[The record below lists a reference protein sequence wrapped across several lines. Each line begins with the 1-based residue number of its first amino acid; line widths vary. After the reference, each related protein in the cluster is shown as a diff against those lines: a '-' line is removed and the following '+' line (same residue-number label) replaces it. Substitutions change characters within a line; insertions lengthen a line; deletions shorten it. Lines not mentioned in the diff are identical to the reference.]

1 MTKKK
6 YDVSD
11 HGKNHELTLEIDA
24 EKKTVKSGAVYNFG
38 DNSSLT
44 LDLAPGKLNGTFVHA
59 GEEHSLKLVLDSSG
73 KYSGTFRDSSRE
85 SLELEIQAGVVRIAA
100 GKFPPEGKLKLK
112 GKTHQLE
119 LRLDKKGRLSGK
131 IKSRLNRSAV
141 FVLDIRNNR
150 ISGQLTHKGKKH
162 QTILELS
169 NRGWKGKLTFKKG
182 KSNISLNIT
191 GGKDMRLSTAKIN
204 ALIKF

>member
-1 MTKKK
+1 LTKKK
-6 YDVSD
+6 YEVNDQ
-11 HGKNHELTLEIDA
+11 GRNHELTLEIDA
-24 EKKTVKSGAVYNFG
+24 GKKTIKSGAVYNFG

-44 LDLAPGKLNGTFVHA
+44 LDLAPGKINGTFVHA
-59 GEEHSLKLVLDSSG
+59 DEEHSLKLVLDSSG
-73 KYSGTFRDSSRE
+73 KYSGTYRDTGRE
-85 SLELEIQAGVVRIAA
+85 SLELEVQAGIVRVAA

-119 LRLDKKGRLSGK
+119 LILDKKGRLSGK

-141 FVLDIRNNR
+141 FLLDIRNNR

-162 QTILELS
+162 KTILELS

-182 KSNISLNIT
+182 KSSISLNIA
-191 GGKDMRLSTAKIN
+191 GGKDLKLSTAKMN

>member
-1 MTKKK
+1 MARKK
-6 YDVSD
+6 YEVSD

-24 EKKTVKSGAVYNFG
+24 EKKTVRSGAVYNFG

-59 GEEHSLKLVLDSSG
+59 GEEHSLKLVLDNSG
-73 KYSGTFRDSSRE
+73 KYSGTYRDTSRE
-85 SLELEIQAGVVRIAA
+85 SLELEVQAGVVRIAR

-112 GKTHQLE
+112 GNTHQLE
-119 LRLDKKGRLSGK
+119 LRLDRKGRLSGE
-131 IKSRLNRSAV
+131 IKSRLNRSAI

-162 QTILELS
+162 KTILELS

-182 KSNISLNIT
+182 KSSISLNIV
-191 GGKDMRLSTAKIN
+191 GGKDLKLSTAKLN
-204 ALIKF
+204 ALLKF